1 VGWASENHGPQRKHF
16 ITTVGDI
23 WWWSGF
29 IAFVV
34 AMLALDLGFFQRKP
48 HKPSLRE
55 ALVWSMVWVG
65 LALLFHMG
73 LYLWFGPQCALEF
86 FTGYLIE
93 KALSIDNVF
102 VILVILTYLAVPAE
116 LHHKIL
122 FWGIFGALVM
132 RCFFVVAGAALLRN
146 FHWTIYIFGALLLI
160 TGLRLFVHR
169 ESRFEPLKNP
179 LVRLF
184 SAVMPVAKE
193 YRGTSFTV
201 VEAGRRHATPL
212 LLALVAVEASDL
224 LFALDSIPAIFA
236 ITPDPF
242 IVFTSNVFA
251 MLGLRSL
258 YFLLAGVIG
267 RFRYLK
273 AGLALTLAF
282 VGLKMLLAAFYDIP
296 TVWSLGVVALLIG
309 GSILL
314 SVARTSEPSAGRPF
328 APGLD

>member
-1 VGWASENHGPQRKHF
+1 
-16 ITTVGDI
+16 VGDI

-65 LALLFHMG
+65 LALLFNMG

>member
-1 VGWASENHGPQRKHF
+1 
-16 ITTVGDI
+16 
-23 WWWSGF
+23 
-29 IAFVV
+29 
-34 AMLALDLGFFQRKP
+34 
-48 HKPSLRE
+48 
-55 ALVWSMVWVG
+55 
-65 LALLFHMG
+65 
-73 LYLWFGPQCALEF
+73 
-86 FTGYLIE
+86 
-93 KALSIDNVF
+93 
-102 VILVILTYLAVPAE
+102 
-116 LHHKIL
+116 
-122 FWGIFGALVM
+122 
-132 RCFFVVAGAALLRN
+132 
-146 FHWTIYIFGALLLI
+146 
-160 TGLRLFVHR
+160 
-169 ESRFEPLKNP
+169 
-179 LVRLF
+179 
-184 SAVMPVAKE
+184 MPVAKE

>member
-1 VGWASENHGPQRKHF
+1 M
-16 ITTVGDI
+16 GDI

-65 LALLFHMG
+65 LALLFNMG

>member
-65 LALLFHMG
+65 LALLFNTG
-73 LYLWFGPQCALEF
+73 LYLWFGPQSALEF

>member
-29 IAFVV
+29 IPFVV

-65 LALLFHMG
+65 LALLFNMG

-122 FWGIFGALVM
+122 FWGIFGGLVM

>member
-1 VGWASENHGPQRKHF
+1 
-16 ITTVGDI
+16 
-23 WWWSGF
+23 
-29 IAFVV
+29 
-34 AMLALDLGFFQRKP
+34 MLALDLGVFQRRP

-55 ALVWSMVWVG
+55 AFVWSTVWVG
-65 LALLFHMG
+65 LALLFNAG
-73 LYLWFGPQCALEF
+73 LYFCGGPQSGLEF

-102 VILVILTYLAVPAE
+102 VILVILSYLAVPAA
-116 LHHKIL
+116 LHHKVL

-146 FHWTIYIFGALLLI
+146 FHWTIYIFGGLLLI

-169 ESRFEPLKNP
+169 ENHFEPLKNP

-184 SAVMPVAKE
+184 SAVIPVVKE
-193 YRGTSFTV
+193 YRGASFTV
-201 VEAGRRHATPL
+201 IEAGRRHATPL

-282 VGLKMLLAAFYDIP
+282 VGLKMLFAAFYEIP
-296 TVWSLGVVALLIG
+296 IVWSLGAVALFIG

-314 SVARTSEPSAGRPF
+314 SAVRTRGQALQRRFTPQSSF
-328 APGLD
+328 D

>member
-1 VGWASENHGPQRKHF
+1 
-16 ITTVGDI
+16 
-23 WWWSGF
+23 
-29 IAFVV
+29 
-34 AMLALDLGFFQRKP
+34 MLALDLGFFQRKP

-65 LALLFHMG
+65 LALLFNMG

>member
-65 LALLFHMG
+65 LALLFNMG

>member
-1 VGWASENHGPQRKHF
+1 M
-16 ITTVGDI
+16 

-65 LALLFHMG
+65 LALLFNAG
-73 LYLWFGPQCALEF
+73 LYLWFGPQSALEF

-146 FHWTIYIFGALLLI
+146 FHWTIYIFGGLLLI
-160 TGLRLFVHR
+160 TGLRLFLHR

-184 SAVMPVAKE
+184 SAIIPVVKE
-193 YRGTSFTV
+193 YRGTSFTMI
-201 VEAGRRHATPL
+201 EAGRRHATPL

-258 YFLLAGVIG
+258 YFLLAGIIG

-282 VGLKMLLAAFYDIP
+282 VGVKMLVAALYDIP
-296 TVWSLGVVALLIG
+296 IVWSLGVVASLIG

-314 SVARTSEPSAGRPF
+314 SVVRTRGQVLER
-328 APGLD
+328 GLSPQNSFD

>member
-1 VGWASENHGPQRKHF
+1 MGWASENQGPQRKHF

-65 LALLFHMG
+65 LALLFNMG

>member
-1 VGWASENHGPQRKHF
+1 MGWASENHGPQRKHF

-65 LALLFHMG
+65 LALLFNMG